1 MTGQAPVGVVLAA
14 GRGRRFGG
22 PKQLALL
29 RRRPLVGH
37 VLDTLAAA
45 DLEAVVVVGP
55 PWADAVV
62 AAVEHLAEDADW
74 PPPRF
79 VTNDATDDG
88 IGSSLAAAAEAVGQR
103 PLVVVLGDQPGLRVD
118 DVTAVVDALAAGA
131 RATRI
136 VHPDRPG
143 HPVGFAPAL
152 HPHLVDLDAGEA
164 GRDLLEAV
172 PSGAIEVSH
181 AAPPDIDEFSDLRAV
196 ISGEPEDGSR

>member
-22 PKQLALL
+22 PKQVAML

-45 DLEAVVVVGP
+45 GLEAVVVVGP
-55 PWADAVV
+55 PWGDAVV

-74 PPPRF
+74 VPPRF

-88 IGSSLAAAAEAVGQR
+88 IGSSLAAAAAAVGRR
-103 PLVVVLGDQPGLRVD
+103 PLVVVLGDQPGLRVE

-152 HPHLVDLDAGEA
+152 HQRLVDLAAGQT
-164 GRDLLEAV
+164 GRDVLGAV
-172 PSGAIEVSH
+172 ESSAIEV
-181 AAPPDIDEFSDLRAV
+181 ARPAPRDIDEFSDLQAV
-196 ISGEPEDGSR
+196 ITGEPEDEQR